1 VAEVLAMAPERA
13 ATVLAQARAGTVVIR
28 PRALGILCATQRW
41 IDSMRRA
48 VEAVTSRDGTPTL
61 DALMAIA
68 PDGYMLVWNCFC
80 EPGGPFHRAHLHVI
94 PRFHDEPLADQGGRS
109 AIKAPVNRRPD
120 PFAPG
125 AGRARELDAHDE
137 HHEPG

>member
-1 VAEVLAMAPERA
+1 MITASTP
-13 ATVLAQARAGTVVIR
+13 
-28 PRALGILCATQRW
+28 
-41 IDSMRRA
+41 RRA
-48 VEAVTSRDGTPTL
+48 TRATAPDILPSCGVLFPKAHRLSPFQFTPEEWASTHALLLKAKAAL
-61 DALMAIA
+61 DERLA

-80 EPGGPFHRAHLHVI
+80 EPGGPFHHAHLHVI

-109 AIKAPVNRRPD
+109 AIKAPVNRRPH